1 MNHHFRFKVAEHSH
15 PGRVRTV
22 NEDARLSQEA
32 DGLWAVADGMG
43 GHENGQWAS
52 QTVIAALE
60 ATDTEGEIE
69 RGADAICAS
78 LHHANAA
85 IQDAADRA
93 GKTMGSTAVVLLV
106 RDQKF
111 ACFWVGDSRA
121 YLLRGGQL
129 VQLTEDHTQVQELVN
144 RGLLSREEAAGHPL
158 SNVISRAVGVMP
170 RLEIDAIS
178 DEVRPR
184 DVFLLCSDGLTGLVA
199 PQEIE
204 ARLRELQ
211 PALASQELLDLALD
225 RGGPDNI
232 TLVLV
237 ACEERTAIMSGAE
250 S

>member
-1 MNHHFRFKVAEHSH
+1 MNHHFRFRVAEHSH
-15 PGRVRTV
+15 TGRVRTV
-22 NEDARLSQEA
+22 NEDARLIRDEC
-32 DGLWAVADGMG
+32 GLWAVADGMG

-52 QTVIAALE
+52 ETVIAALE
-60 ATDTEGEIE
+60 ATDTGGEIE
-69 RGADAICAS
+69 LGGDAICAG
-78 LHHANAA
+78 LHQANAA
-85 IQDAADRA
+85 INDAADRA

-106 RDQKF
+106 RDQRF

-129 VQLTEDHTQVQELVN
+129 VQLTEDHTQVQDLVS
-144 RGLLSREEAAGHPL
+144 RGLLSPEEAAGHPL
-158 SNVISRAVGVMP
+158 SNVISRAVGVTP

-184 DVFLLCSDGLTGLVA
+184 DVFLLCSDGLTGLVE

-204 ARLRELQ
+204 SRLNGLQ
-211 PALASQELLDLALD
+211 PASAAQELLDLALE

-237 ACEERTAIMSGAE
+237 ACEERTAIMSGAG

>member
-1 MNHHFRFKVAEHSH
+1 MNQHFRFRVAEHSH
-15 PGRVRTV
+15 TGRVRTV

-32 DGLWAVADGMG
+32 VGLWAVADGMG

-69 RGADAICAS
+69 TGADAICAS
-78 LHHANAA
+78 LRHANAA
-85 IQDAADRA
+85 IHDAAEKA

-106 RDQKF
+106 REGRF

-129 VQLTEDHTQVQELVN
+129 VQLTEDHTQVQDLVS
-144 RGLLSREEAAGHPL
+144 RGLLSAEEAVGHPL

-170 RLEIDAIS
+170 TIEIDAIS

-204 ARLRELQ
+204 AKLKELQ
-211 PALASQELLDLALD
+211 PTLASQELLDLALE

-237 ACEERTAIMSGAE
+237 ACEERTAIMSGAG